1 MVQENNIT
9 NETTSALVKYTVP
22 VDVAVEYGKAG
33 LSVLPASKQQKRPL
47 VAQWKDYQTH
57 QNSEAQ
63 IRALWQRFE
72 PDALCIVCGKIS
84 GNLEVIDFDNG
95 GELYEAW
102 KQEIPQEL
110 FSRLVVERSQSGG
123 YHVVYRCVVEI
134 DGGVKL
140 ACGNRNGDVK
150 MLIETRGEGNVILCA
165 PSKGYALLQ
174 GDWKSLPI
182 ITREEREDL
191 LTAAVELNEAWKE
204 CTSSSE
210 LDRQEHISFRL
221 RPGDDFNERGRE
233 NTRQIL
239 EMYGWKPVCVAAN
252 GSELWRR
259 PGKDVGVSASLGEK
273 HFYVF
278 STFRRLPWEVSP
290 RRPSPFWSAS
300 PTTIPSPICSSS
312 RATG

>member
-1 MVQENNIT
+1 
-9 NETTSALVKYTVP
+9 
-22 VDVAVEYGKAG
+22 
-33 LSVLPASKQQKRPL
+33 
-47 VAQWKDYQTH
+47 
-57 QNSEAQ
+57 
-63 IRALWQRFE
+63 
-72 PDALCIVCGKIS
+72 
-84 GNLEVIDFDNG
+84 
-95 GELYEAW
+95 
-102 KQEIPQEL
+102 L
-110 FSRLVVERSQSGG
+110 FRRLVVERSQSGG

-150 MLIETRGEGNVILCA
+150 TLIETRGEGNVILCA

-191 LTAAVELNEAWKE
+191 LTAAVGLNEAWKE

-259 PGKDVGVSASLGEK
+259 PGKDVGVSASLEELKDGIVKIVSAAGGIRHYLRKLRETGAEDLGTEIRHRSLRHTKPITNGTRLSKVRCEASSLAEQGE
-273 HFYVF
+273 
-278 STFRRLPWEVSP
+278 
-290 RRPSPFWSAS
+290 
-300 PTTIPSPICSSS
+300 
-312 RATG
+312 